1 MGLDGRKLKI
11 LQAIIDDYIATAVP
25 IGSRTISKKYDI
37 GYSSATIRNE
47 MSDLEEMG
55 FLDQPH
61 TSAGRVP
68 SQKAYRLYVDHM
80 IKGLPLSPAE
90 DAAVKAYFNIRMG
103 ELENVLKCATKALAD
118 LTSYTSVALVPERE
132 TVNIQHI
139 QLVPVSIGRV
149 LVVVVTDAGVVK
161 DLIIRVPEEVSVSLL
176 DHISRLLTAE
186 LKGKTPEDIPAVAA
200 DVQSRKMAEYHL
212 FLEDILE
219 CLNQDMIERR
229 NEGPDMVLEGV
240 RNILN
245 FPEYSDVEK
254 AKHFLELFDSKDPL
268 ASMLAQM
275 SDMEFSVKIGDE
287 NEMEELKSCSV
298 ITAMY
303 RIGSKGIGTLGVIGP
318 VRMDYQRV
326 ISVLNYIGNNLS
338 RVLKDL

>member
-1 MGLDGRKLKI
+1 VELDGRKLKI

-80 IKGLPLSPAE
+80 IKGLPLSDTE
-90 DAAVKAYFNIRMG
+90 SRMVKAYFNMRLG
-103 ELENVLKCATKALAD
+103 EVESILKCATRALSD
-118 LTSYTSVALVPERE
+118 LTNYTSVALVPESK
-132 TVNIQHI
+132 TVSIQHVHLI
-139 QLVPVSIGRV
+139 PIGSGRV

-161 DLIIRVPEEVSVSLL
+161 DLVIRVPEDVSLSLL

-186 LKGKTPEDIPAVAA
+186 LAGKSPQDIQAVAA
-200 DVQSRKMAEYHL
+200 ELQSRRTAEYYL
-212 FLEDILE
+212 FVDDILE
-219 CLNQDMIERR
+219 GLNQELTQRQQ
-229 NEGPDMVLEGV
+229 EGPDMVLEGV

-254 AKHFLELFDSKDPL
+254 AKHFLELFESKNPL
-268 ASMLAQM
+268 AGVLARM
-275 SDMEFSVKIGDE
+275 ADMEFSVKIGDE
-287 NEMEELKSCSV
+287 NEVEELKSCSV

-303 RIGSKGIGTLGVIGP
+303 RIGDKGIGTLGVIGP
-318 VRMDYQRV
+318 VRMNYQRV
-326 ISVLNYIGNNLS
+326 ISVLNYIGGSLS
-338 RVLKDL
+338 MIFKDL